1 MKIKLSK
8 KLTQEIPQVL
18 PTIPTDILFEEDESK
33 KRKLNFKKLM
43 RNDVNET
50 FLNLNDFAEEIT
62 INGKTVKAIISPVE
76 YEEIELNDYHLP
88 QTELLSVIC
97 DAKEVNLKG
106 LSKISIKGKVYN
118 LIRISSTDYLH
129 KLILESVQ

>member
-1 MKIKLSK
+1 
-8 KLTQEIPQVL
+8 
-18 PTIPTDILFEEDESK
+18 
-33 KRKLNFKKLM
+33 M

-62 INGKTVKAIISPVE
+62 INGKTVKVIISPVE